1 MACYIIGASGLIGSA
16 LVAKLRGVGVSLVG
30 TCNVSANDPELV
42 PLDLRC
48 DDLSG
53 FVGSI
58 KSSDTVYLLAA
69 YSNPSWIHENREEAL
84 ALNRDSTKRLIDA
97 LRQVQPH
104 LVFMSSVEVFD
115 GVKGAYDEEDV
126 PHPLNFYGE
135 MKYEIENYLTLN
147 YLRSTIVRT
156 GWNIGLNMA
165 SRCVIRLTYESL
177 LKHDARMATDNVF
190 SIIDAFDTAE
200 GLMRL
205 CGADDVRKIHLA
217 ADIPLLRS
225 DLARLV
231 QKYSIRG
238 KDMVFQPCHFSDI
251 PYSEPRG
258 RINDLDNSYSKL
270 RLGMRYLNVEEVV
283 RAKVALLDAV

>member
-1 MACYIIGASGLIGSA
+1 MVCYVIGASGLIGSA
-16 LVAKLRGVGVSLVG
+16 LVAKLRGVGVSVVG
-30 TCNVSANDPELV
+30 TCNVSANDPEHV

-48 DDLSG
+48 DNLSA

-69 YSNPSWIHENREEAL
+69 YSNPSWIHENREEAI
-84 ALNRDSTKRLIDA
+84 ALNRDGTKRLIDA
-97 LRQVQPH
+97 LRPVQPH

-115 GVKGAYDEEDV
+115 GVTGAYDEESV

-135 MKYEIENYLTLN
+135 MKYEIENYLTSN

-156 GWNIGLNMA
+156 GWNIGSNIA
-165 SRCVIRLTYESL
+165 SRCVVRLTYESL
-177 LKHDARMATDNVF
+177 LKRDARMATDNVF

-205 CGADDVRKIHLA
+205 SGADDVRKIHLA
-217 ADIPLLRS
+217 ADMPLLRI

-238 KDMVFQPCHFSDI
+238 KEMVYTQCRFSDI
-251 PYSEPRG
+251 TYSEPRG
-258 RINDLDNSYSKL
+258 QLNDLDNRYSKL
-270 RLGMRYLNVEEVV
+270 RLGMRYINVEEVV
-283 RAKVALLDAV
+283 RAKVALLDAA